1 MAQTPP
7 ARVGDPAAAI
17 DTPALVVDLD
27 AFERNLERMANSAL
41 GIRLRPHAKAHKC
54 PAIAQM
60 QMAAGAVGVCCQKT
74 DEAAAFVAAGI
85 PDVLIT
91 NEVVAP
97 AKIARLADLAR
108 AATIGVLVDDAANVL
123 ALDAAAASAGV
134 TLDVYIEVDVGA
146 HRCGVAPGE
155 AAVALAQ
162 QIAAAPALR
171 FRGLHAYHGGA
182 QHLRAPEARAA
193 AIESAAALAAMTRDA
208 IEGAGI
214 LCAIVTGAGTGTW
227 RHERDSGVWNELQP
241 GSYLFMDADYQRNTL
256 TPDEMRFEQSLF
268 VIAGVM
274 SVTGHEQ
281 AVVDAGLKAFAFDS
295 GLPEV
300 HHREGTTYAKAS
312 DEHGVLALAADAAPL
327 ARNDRVWLVP
337 GHCDPTINLYD
348 WIVGVR
354 HDRVELLWSVAAR
367 GALG

>member
-1 MAQTPP
+1 MAQNPP

-27 AFERNLERMANSAL
+27 VFSRNLDRMANSAL

-54 PAIAQM
+54 PEIAQM

-97 AKIARLADLAR
+97 AKIARLTDLAQR
-108 AATIGVLVDDAANVL
+108 ATIGVLVDDAANVL
-123 ALDAAAASAGV
+123 ALSDAAVRGGA
-134 TLDVYIEVDVGA
+134 TLDVYVEVDVGA
-146 HRCGVAPGE
+146 HRCGVAPG
-155 AAVALAQ
+155 ASAVTLAQ
-162 QIAAAPALR
+162 RIAEAPGLR

-182 QHLRAPEARAA
+182 QHLREPEERAA

-208 IEGAGI
+208 IDDAGI

-241 GSYLFMDADYQRNTL
+241 GSYLFMDADYQRNVL
-256 TPDEMRFEQSLF
+256 APDEMRFEQSLF
-268 VIAGVM
+268 VVAGVM
-274 SVTGHEQ
+274 SVAGHDR

-295 GLPEV
+295 GLPGV
-300 HHREGTTYAKAS
+300 HNRPGTRYVKAS
-312 DEHGVLALAADAAPL
+312 DEHGVLELAADAAPL
-327 ARNDRVWLVP
+327 VRNDRVWLVP
-337 GHCDPTINLYD
+337 GHCDPTVNLYD

-354 HDRVELLWSVAAR
+354 RDRVDAVWSVAAR